1 MAKGT
6 MKSKMMA
13 GGGAKGYAVGGAVA
27 PPNMGRGGR
36 TMMPPPM
43 MRDSVAMA
51 KGGAVKSK
59 MMAGGGAVKSKMMA
73 GGGMMKPKA
82 TAKGK

>member
-13 GGGAKGYAVGGAVA
+13 GGGAKGYAVGGAVN
-27 PPNMGRGGR
+27 PPNMGGGGR
-36 TMMPPPM
+36 TMKPSAMMGPP
-43 MRDSVAMA
+43 VAMA
-51 KGGAVKSK
+51 K
-59 MMAGGGAVKSKMMA
+59 GGAVKSKMMA

>member
-1 MAKGT
+1 MAKES

-13 GGGAKGYAVGGAVA
+13 SGGAKSGAKGYAGGG
-27 PPNMGRGGR
+27 M
-36 TMMPPPM
+36 
-43 MRDSVAMA
+43 AMVM
-51 KGGAVKSK
+51 KGGKKVPSFAADGVGKMAMGGMVKSK